1 MKNLSLPMTEIT
13 SLKKT
18 VDTTNKNN
26 LSVNRISSADS
37 NTSEKTAAEKSNSFQ
52 QLLDRQVKAKHVSEA
67 DTQAKQ
73 DQATQLAKAA
83 DKNIAVEVNAVRKN
97 AQKSDLIH
105 IATSPVNKQR
115 TSENGQDDIQ
125 VEASVKVSAKDIAGL
140 DDTSK
145 TLKKREDK
153 PEVENDQTAVKD
165 VNAPINTTASVVI
178 LTPIMSENKQVTL
191 NRETQTSSASEKKTD
206 QPQDLATEMKDKAL
220 SSALQQNGLVNSP
233 ETKDAQVADDQP
245 AKQNWLEAMLPNA
258 TKQTNGDE
266 LSKLLQSAA
275 KDTFSKEPKGQEVA
289 TPANYQST
297 AQTNAA
303 QAMQPLAS
311 SNTINVSPGK
321 TGWDQAIS
329 QKVVWMLGAQEQ
341 SATLTLNPPDMG
353 PLQIVIQVNNDQ
365 ADTTFIS
372 DNAEVRQALQDGMDN
387 LREKMSES
395 GIQLGQ
401 ANVNSGEQM
410 KQQFQQASQHARA
423 DSAQGKSMVNPSVEH
438 VASSQ
443 AAARVANGLV
453 DTFA

>member
-37 NTSEKTAAEKSNSFQ
+37 NTSEKTAAEKSTSFQ

-83 DKNIAVEVNAVRKN
+83 DKNIAVEINAVRKN

-125 VEASVKVSAKDIAGL
+125 VEASVKVSEKDIAGL

-165 VNAPINTTASVVI
+165 VNTPINTTASVVI

-191 NRETQTSSASEKKTD
+191 NSETQTSSASEKKTD

-220 SSALQQNGLVNSP
+220 SSALQQNGLANSL
-233 ETKDAQVADDQP
+233 ETKDAQVADAQP
-245 AKQNWLEAMLPNA
+245 EKQNWLEAMLPNA

-289 TPANYQST
+289 IPANYQST

-423 DSAQGKSMVNPSVEH
+423 DSALGKSMVNPSVEH

-443 AAARVANGLV
+443 TTARVANGLV